1 VVLYDGEAIVP
12 FGNNLYAVP
21 MSTLWEKV

>member
-1 VVLYDGEAIVP
+1 VLYDGEAAVP

-21 MSTLWEKV
+21 ISTLWEKI